1 MLRRLQYVES
11 QIISTEVLRQIYILG
26 IYEIV
31 NISNSSDLDY

>member
-11 QIISTEVLRQIYILG
+11 QIVSTEVLRQIYILG
-26 IYEIV
+26 IYEIA